1 MQLISSDTSVWID
14 FEIIDAL
21 AEPFLLNDYYSF
33 LMSAETMDA
42 ELQYPS
48 DLSARLEAFGLM
60 RTELQDDEYHLALS
74 LGSKYKQLSSYDTF
88 ALAIAKNRDIPILTG
103 DGALRK
109 AAEKEGI
116 EFHGTLWVIDRL
128 WEEKAITQ
136 HRYKELLSSLKELC
150 GGAVRLPLDE
160 INYRLGLLEG
170 E

>member
-14 FEIIDAL
+14 FEVVDAL
-21 AEPFLLNDYYSF
+21 AEPFLLNSCYSF

-48 DLSARLEAFGLM
+48 NLSARLEGYGLV
-60 RTELQDDEYHLALS
+60 RTELRDEEYLLALT

-88 ALAIAKNRDIPILTG
+88 ALAIAQNRGIPILTG

-136 HRYKELLSSLKELC
+136 QRYKEILCSLKSLC

-160 INYRLGLLEG
+160 IDHRLELLEG
-170 E
+170 I

>member
-14 FEIIDAL
+14 FEVIDAL
-21 AEPFLLNDYYSF
+21 TEPFLLNGCYSF

-48 DLSARLEAFGLM
+48 DLSTRLEEYGLV
-60 RTELQDDEYHLALS
+60 RTELQEDEYLLVLT

-88 ALAIAKNRDIPILTG
+88 ALAIAQNRSIPILTG

-116 EFHGTLWVIDRL
+116 AFHGTLLVIDRL
-128 WEEKAITQ
+128 WEEKLITQ
-136 HRYKELLSSLKELC
+136 QRYKEMLGSLKGLC

-160 INYRLGLLEG
+160 IDLRLRMLED